1 MNGTNVD
8 LDVLIQAKADIDS
21 KIIPGLNSNLN
32 QLETRL
38 KKIAENITGYDLNE
52 VVNFFNSNI
61 EEVIGHITEGM
72 SELSSYLANKIAEMQ
87 QIVNEASAG
96 ANDSLDL
103 LNSLDIEN

>member
-1 MNGTNVD
+1 MNGTNLD
-8 LDVLIQAKADIDS
+8 LEVLIQAKADIDS

-72 SELSSYLANKIAEMQ
+72 SALSDYLASKIAEMQ
-87 QIVNEASAG
+87 QIVDEASAG

>member
-61 EEVIGHITEGM
+61 EEVIGNIPEGM
-72 SELSSYLANKIAEMQ
+72 SALSDYLASKIAEMQ
-87 QIVNEASAG
+87 QIVDEASAG

>member
-8 LDVLIQAKADIDS
+8 LDTLIQARSDIDQ
-21 KIIPGLNSNLN
+21 IIISELDSNLT
-32 QLETRL
+32 QLESYL
-38 KKIAENITGYDLNE
+38 KGISENIDGYDLSE
-52 VVNFFNSNI
+52 VVEFFNSNI

-72 SELSSYLANKIAEMQ
+72 SQLSSYLDYKITEMQ
-87 QIVNEASAG
+87 QIVDNANAE